1 MVIIDKYTLKQKIDT
16 SIQKNHITRLNKD
29 PTDFYQKQI
38 QQAIKKCD
46 IMIDKRIN
54 KYLVSIRPTALKL
67 NALIKIHKENEPVR
81 PVVNNTKASSYKIA
95 KYLNKI

>member
-1 MVIIDKYTLKQKIDT
+1 
-16 SIQKNHITRLNKD
+16 
-29 PTDFYQKQI
+29 
-38 QQAIKKCD
+38 
-46 IMIDKRIN
+46 MIDKRIN